1 MMGCIEWDTAVRQPC
16 ILDRLFAEWD
26 TALRLPYLFDRLYRV
41 GHSTETD
48 PPP

>member
-1 MMGCIEWDTAVRQPC
+1 MPYRGDKAVRQPC
-16 ILDRLFAEWD
+16 LLDRLFAEWD